1 MAEVRHNQ
9 GEAGGYL
16 VGRRHS
22 NGGIK
27 AVNKSTGQPLE
38 MEGGEVVITR
48 DAVSDPKKRSF
59 NGKMMTNRQILSEI
73 NQSGGGVA
81 FAEGGEVPDTMHFN
95 SDAEY
100 EYGGKTMCGCD
111 LATEMSK
118 TRTYEE
124 GGDTK
129 EDDLAEM
136 FQIEFD
142 YKGWSQRN
150 YSNEAYEIN
159 IQERGLFTILTR
171 IMRGATALED
181 TSLTFDLNIRI
192 VLSNGTDQTIPIIF
206 SASYADLIT
215 SGGFDYDVVL
225 ADCVEKV
232 QNSGLPNAEMV
243 ALGVQ
248 ESQKMYFLSVDGYIY
263 GTSDETIDADF
274 RQEDFLEFDAKTAD
288 NALSHLYS
296 VMSDSA
302 TRQSAEVEEK
312 SNFKD
317 WEKAVRLLNKETKAE
332 TGKPPTT
339 MSIGPYIKLASLNDG
354 YFDARMELFIST
366 GKPFVT
372 KWDWW
377 RKNVFSKVNF
387 FVKEWN
393 SKTDRELRLT
403 FSNVDF
409 TPYEQEL
416 GNVLPKSRSKS
427 RRDKAVE
434 IATKNLKGKEGFT
447 WINRNNYRV
456 FAYENIEVEEILDYQ
471 KFDFYLR
478 ILYPES
484 TNPTGNNSEIPQVRQ
499 DKIFF
504 VGKDGIFSWS
514 TRANSYFRGEN
525 FVVAAN
531 EEAKKAAVE
540 RKAAAEAARAAERK
554 AAREAA
560 KAEQERKEALKNR
573 PFQVRDQP
581 EDELAFSVNI
591 LPSTDPQIMQ
601 VERDL
606 NALKKLA
613 SLTKGAAKSEMRRA
627 ILRKINGLTDRLNK
641 LMLEVNS
648 VYQMDREKLITPIG
662 LMTYYFNQARQSPV
676 KRMGEACKLDT
687 PTGVPSKLDIQAY
700 YAVRTAYFKKWFGDW
715 EVAAATGDY
724 SNCSML
730 VDADTKEPRIMYH
743 GVRRF
748 DPRVQTGAMGQG
760 IRRPFGEFNPPK
772 FPATYFGDS
781 LDYVEFYAGEA
792 ENQPKIDPNYQ
803 GFIYSVFIN
812 MRNPI
817 RIEDL
822 GMRSSYKDLL
832 AYIAIKYGVIIPPS
846 KDLLSA
852 MNQSNKSLKVWNYV
866 RNDINLILTLK
877 KAGYDGIIQYGDV
890 PSFNPDGNPSGAKEE
905 KEYLVFSA
913 NQVKSAVVKNSFY
926 LPQFDDVR
934 FKDGGHVRI

>member
-48 DAVSDPKKRSF
+48 DAVSDSKKRSF
-59 NGKMMTNRQILSEI
+59 NGKMMTNREILSDI

-81 FAEGGEVPDTMHFN
+81 FAEGGEVPDTMQFN

-118 TRTYEE
+118 SKSFEE
-124 GGDTK
+124 GGNTNPVGLFEDLQILFEYTGYYDSYKGTQKITK
-129 EDDLAEM
+129 TEQGP
-136 FQIEFD
+136 FQILNKILD
-142 YKGWSQRN
+142 NAR
-150 YSNEAYEIN
+150 EIKDK
-159 IQERGLFTILTR
+159 F
-171 IMRGATALED
+171 
-181 TSLTFDLNIRI
+181 LTFDLNIKI
-192 VLSNGTDQTIPIIF
+192 TTSNGSSFLFSIIKEQT
-206 SASYADLIT
+206 YNELILK
-215 SGGFDYDVVL
+215 GGFNYNELMDE
-225 ADCVEKV
+225 CVSIIRNDSSIISERVAISFNELTKIYLVGIDGALRGSNDEKIAV
-232 QNSGLPNAEMV
+232 
-243 ALGVQ
+243 
-248 ESQKMYFLSVDGYIY
+248 
-263 GTSDETIDADF
+263 DF
-274 RQEDFLEFDAKTAD
+274 RQDIDIYDHFSSLTDYARVG
-288 NALSHLYS
+288 N
-296 VMSDSA
+296 V
-302 TRQSAEVEEK
+302 REK

-317 WEKAVRLLNKETKAE
+317 WEKGIRSLNKKIKDESGKAMTAMGF
-332 TGKPPTT
+332 TGNF
-339 MSIGPYIKLASLNDG
+339 KLANLADG
-354 YFDARMELFIST
+354 FFSSRLDVFVST

-372 KWDWW
+372 KWEWW
-377 RKNVFSKVNF
+377 KNNVFIKTTS
-387 FVKEWN
+387 FVKSGYDEEQLKL
-393 SKTDRELRLT
+393 S
-403 FSNVDF
+403 F
-409 TPYEQEL
+409 TQFDSTAYEQEM
-416 GNVLPKSRSKS
+416 GSIETTSRSKS
-427 RRDKAVE
+427 KQVKA
-434 IATKNLKGKEGFT
+434 
-447 WINRNNYRV
+447 
-456 FAYENIEVEEILDYQ
+456 ENITRETLEGKNGFSYFGKNNAAISPSKKGLLSTVFFAFSESNLIEVSNNNRY
-471 KFDFYLR
+471 DFYLR
-478 ILYPES
+478 INLLYPNALSRSNAEVLV
-484 TNPTGNNSEIPQVRQ
+484 QVFQ
-499 DKIFF
+499 SKVFF
-504 VGKDGIFSWS
+504 IGKDGIFAFNN
-514 TRANSYFRGEN
+514 RAGDYFRGAN
-525 FVVAAN
+525 FIVTKN
-531 EEAKKAAVE
+531 EDAKKAGE
-540 RKAAAEAARAAERK
+540 AAEAAQAVKRK

-560 KAEQERKEALKNR
+560 REAERAEKQRKEELKNR
-573 PFQVRDQP
+573 PYQVRDQI
-581 EDELAFSVNI
+581 EDELSFSVNLI
-591 LPSTDPQIMQ
+591 PSTNPEIIQ

-613 SLTKGAAKSEMRRA
+613 SLTKGPAKAEMRRA
-627 ILRKINGLTDRLNK
+627 ILRKINRLTDRLNN
-641 LMLEVNS
+641 LMIEANS
-648 VYQMDREKLITPIG
+648 DNQMDREKLITPIG
-662 LMTYYFNQARQSPV
+662 LMTYYYNQARQSPV

-687 PTGVPSKLDIQAY
+687 PTGVPSKLDIQGY

-715 EVAAATGDY
+715 EMAAATGDY

-832 AYIAIKYGVIIPPS
+832 AYIAIKYGVVIPPQQ
-846 KDLLSA
+846 DLLNS
-852 MNQSNKSLKVWNYV
+852 MSQSKKSLKVWNYV

-890 PSFNPDGNPSGAKEE
+890 PSFNPDGQPTGSKEE

-913 NQVKSAVVKNSFY
+913 NQVKSGVVKKSFY

-934 FKDGGHVRI
+934 FKEGGHVRI

>member
-22 NGGIK
+22 KGGIK
-27 AVNKSTGQPLE
+27 AVNNSTGQPLE

-81 FAEGGEVPDTMHFN
+81 FAEGGEVPETMSFSN
-95 SDAEY
+95 DAEY

-111 LATEMSK
+111 LATEMSTYK
-118 TRTYEE
+118 TFEE
-124 GGDTK
+124 GGDTND
-129 EDDLAEM
+129 EDLAEEL
-136 FQIEFD
+136 QIEFN
-142 YKGWSQRN
+142 YKGWTQR
-150 YSNEAYEIN
+150 YSGSAYEMSVE
-159 IQERGLFTILTR
+159 ERGLYTILTR
-171 IMRGATALED
+171 ILRSAANLENPMVK
-181 TSLTFDLNIRI
+181 FDLNLRLI
-192 VLSNGTDQTIPIIF
+192 LSDGTDQTIPIIIQ
-206 SASYADLIT
+206 ATYEDLIT
-215 SGGFDYDVVL
+215 SGGFEYNTIL
-225 ADCVEKV
+225 EDCLEKIR
-232 QNSGLPNAEMV
+232 NSQLPNAEKV
-243 ALGVQ
+243 ALTFQ
-248 ESQKMYFLSVDGYIY
+248 EAQKMYFLAIDGTLY
-263 GTSDETIDADF
+263 GTSDESIDQDF
-274 RQEDFLEFDAKTAD
+274 RQEDFKDFDAKTRE
-288 NALSHLYS
+288 NAYSHLLS
-296 VMSDSA
+296 VMSDST
-302 TRQSAEVEEK
+302 TREFAGVDEK
-312 SNFKD
+312 TNFKD
-317 WEKAVRLLNKETKAE
+317 WEKGVRALNKKTKEE
-332 TGKPPTT
+332 TGKLPTA
-339 MSIGPYIKLASLNDG
+339 MSIAPIIKLASLSDG
-354 YFDARMELFIST
+354 YFSARMELFIAT
-366 GKPFVT
+366 DKPFVT

-377 RKNVFSKVNF
+377 KKNVFSKVTF
-387 FVKEWN
+387 FVQEYSSSTERLLK
-393 SKTDRELRLT
+393 LT
-403 FSNVDF
+403 FENVDF
-409 TPYEQEL
+409 TPYEQEI
-416 GNVLPKSRSKS
+416 GNVRPKSRSSS
-427 RRDKAVE
+427 RRDKAVML
-434 IATKNLKGKEGFT
+434 AKKVLLGKEGFSFFRRGNNQMLAYDN
-447 WINRNNYRV
+447 IKIDDVRNDAR
-456 FAYENIEVEEILDYQ
+456 
-471 KFDFYLR
+471 FDFNLR
-478 ILYPES
+478 VLYPDT
-484 TNPTGNNSEIPQVRQ
+484 TNPQGTPEARQ
-499 DKIFF
+499 SRIFF
-504 VGKDGIFSWS
+504 VGSDGVFAWN
-514 TRANSYFRGEN
+514 TRANSYFRGSN
-525 FVVAAN
+525 FVITAN
-531 EEAKKAAVE
+531 EEAKKAASE
-540 RKAAAEAARAAERK
+540 RQAAAQAARAAERK

-560 KAEQERKEALKNR
+560 TAEQERKEAIKNR

-613 SLTKGAAKSEMRRA
+613 ALTKGAAKSEMRRA
-627 ILRKINGLTDRLNK
+627 ILRKINGLTDRLNN
-641 LMLEVNS
+641 LMIEVNS
-648 VYQMDREKLITPIG
+648 VYQMDREKLVTPIG
-662 LMTYYFNQARQSPV
+662 LMSYYYNQARQSPV
-676 KRMGEACKLDT
+676 KRMGEPCNLET

-700 YAVRTAYFKKWFGDW
+700 YSVRTPYFKKWFGDW
-715 EVAAATGDY
+715 EIAAETGDY

-730 VDADTKEPRIMYH
+730 VDTDTKEPRIMYH

-792 ENQPKIDPNYQ
+792 ANQPKIDPNYQ

-832 AYIAIKYGVIIPPS
+832 AYISIKYGVIIPPS

-852 MNQSNKSLKVWNYV
+852 MNKSTKSLKVWNYV

-890 PSFNPDGNPSGAKEE
+890 PSFNPDGQPTGAKEE

-913 NQVKSAVVKNSFY
+913 NQVKSAVVKKSFY

>member
-48 DAVSDPKKRSF
+48 DAVSDSKKRSF

-81 FAEGGEVPDTMHFN
+81 FAEGGEVPDTMHFTT
-95 SDAEY
+95 DAEY

-118 TRTYEE
+118 STTFEE
-124 GGDTK
+124 GGDTN
-129 EDDLAEM
+129 EDDLAEK
-136 FQIEFD
+136 FQIEFE
-142 YKGWSQRN
+142 YKGFSQSPFR
-150 YSNEAYEIN
+150 NEARETN
-159 IQERGLFTILTR
+159 IQERGLYTILTR
-171 IMRGATALED
+171 IIRGATQLAD
-181 TSLTFDLNIRI
+181 TSKTFDLSIKI
-192 VLSNGTDQTIPIIF
+192 IPSNGTAETIPIIF

-215 SGGFDYDVVL
+215 SGGFDYDVAL
-225 ADCVEKV
+225 ADCVDKV
-232 QNSGLPNAEMV
+232 QNSTIPNADKV
-243 ALGVQ
+243 ALAVQ
-248 ESQKMYFLSVDGYIY
+248 QSQKMYFLGISGSIY
-263 GTSDETIDADF
+263 GTSDETIDVDF
-274 RQEDFLEFDAKTAD
+274 RQEDFLQLDTKTGD

-296 VMSDSA
+296 VISDSA
-302 TRQSAEVEEK
+302 TRQNAYVEEK

-317 WEKAVRLLNKETKAE
+317 WEKGVRALIKETKAE

-339 MSIGPYIKLASLNDG
+339 MSIGPYIKLANLSDG

-377 RKNVFSKVNF
+377 KNNVFSKVNF
-387 FVKEWN
+387 FVQDYDSE
-393 SKTDRELRLT
+393 TDRTLNLT

-409 TPYEQEL
+409 TPYEQEI
-416 GNVLPKSRSKS
+416 GNVLPNSRSQSKQK
-427 RRDKAVE
+427 KAVE
-434 IATKNLKGKEGFT
+434 LARNTLKGKEGFT
-447 WINRNNYRV
+447 WINRNKYQV
-456 FAYENIEVEEILDYQ
+456 FAYDNIDVDDIQDYR
-471 KFDFYLR
+471 KFDFYINL
-478 ILYPES
+478 IYPDSSNES
-484 TNPTGNNSEIPQVRQ
+484 GKGSELPQVRQ

-504 VGKDGIFSWS
+504 VGKDGLFVWN

-525 FVVAAN
+525 FVVAAD
-531 EEAKKAAVE
+531 EAAKKAAAE
-540 RKAAAEAARAAERK
+540 RKAEAEAARAAERK
-554 AAREAA
+554 AAKEAA
-560 KAEQERKEALKNR
+560 KAEQERKEAIKNR

-591 LPSTDPQIMQ
+591 LPSTDPQIVQ

-662 LMTYYFNQARQSPV
+662 LMSYYFNQARQSPV

-700 YAVRTAYFKKWFGDW
+700 YSVRTAYFKKWFGDW

-832 AYIAIKYGVIIPPS
+832 AYIAIKYGVIVPPS

-913 NQVKSAVVKNSFY
+913 NQVKSAVVKKSFY

>member
-22 NGGIK
+22 KGGIK
-27 AVNKSTGQPLE
+27 AVNNSTGQPLE

-81 FAEGGEVPDTMHFN
+81 FAEGGEVPETMSFSN
-95 SDAEY
+95 DAEY

-111 LATEMSK
+111 LATEMSTYK
-118 TRTYEE
+118 TFEE
-124 GGDTK
+124 GGDTND
-129 EDDLAEM
+129 EDLAEEL
-136 FQIEFD
+136 QIEFN
-142 YKGWSQRN
+142 YKGWTQR
-150 YSNEAYEIN
+150 YSGSAYEMSVE
-159 IQERGLFTILTR
+159 ERGLYTILTR
-171 IMRGATALED
+171 ILRSAANLENPMVK
-181 TSLTFDLNIRI
+181 FDLNLRLI
-192 VLSNGTDQTIPIIF
+192 LSDGTDQTIPIIIQ
-206 SASYADLIT
+206 ATYEDLIT
-215 SGGFDYDVVL
+215 SGGFEYNTIL
-225 ADCVEKV
+225 EDCLEKIR
-232 QNSGLPNAEMV
+232 NSQLPNAEKV
-243 ALGVQ
+243 ALTFQ
-248 ESQKMYFLSVDGYIY
+248 EAQKMYFLAIDGTLY
-263 GTSDETIDADF
+263 GTSDESIDQDF
-274 RQEDFLEFDAKTAD
+274 RQEDFKDFDAKTRE
-288 NALSHLYS
+288 NAYSHLLS
-296 VMSDSA
+296 VMSDST
-302 TRQSAEVEEK
+302 TREFAGVDEK
-312 SNFKD
+312 TNFKD
-317 WEKAVRLLNKETKAE
+317 WEKGVRALNKKTKEE
-332 TGKPPTT
+332 TGKLPTA
-339 MSIGPYIKLASLNDG
+339 MSIAPIIKLASLSDG
-354 YFDARMELFIST
+354 YFSARMELFIAT
-366 GKPFVT
+366 DKPFVT

-377 RKNVFSKVNF
+377 KKNVFSKVTF
-387 FVKEWN
+387 FVQEYGSSTERLLK
-393 SKTDRELRLT
+393 LT
-403 FSNVDF
+403 FENVDF
-409 TPYEQEL
+409 TPYEQEI
-416 GNVLPKSRSKS
+416 GNVQPKSRSSS
-427 RRDKAVE
+427 RRDKASMLAKKV
-434 IATKNLKGKEGFT
+434 LLGKEGFSLFH
-447 WINRNNYRV
+447 RNNNQML
-456 FAYENIEVEEILDYQ
+456 AYDNIKIDDVANYAR
-471 KFDFYLR
+471 FDFYLR
-478 ILYPES
+478 VLYPDT
-484 TNPTGNNSEIPQVRQ
+484 TNATGYDYLLPEAKQT
-499 DKIFF
+499 KIFF
-504 VGKDGIFSWS
+504 VGSDGVFAWNN
-514 TRANSYFRGEN
+514 RVNSYFRGSN
-525 FVVAAN
+525 FIITAN
-531 EEAKKAAVE
+531 EEAKKAASE
-540 RKAAAEAARAAERK
+540 RQAAAQAARAAERK

-560 KAEQERKEALKNR
+560 TAEQERKEAIKNR

-613 SLTKGAAKSEMRRA
+613 ALTKGAAKSEMRRA
-627 ILRKINGLTDRLNK
+627 ILRKINGLTDRLNN
-641 LMLEVNS
+641 LMIEVNS
-648 VYQMDREKLITPIG
+648 VYQMDREKLVTPIG
-662 LMTYYFNQARQSPV
+662 LMSYYYNQARQSPV
-676 KRMGEACKLDT
+676 KRMGEPCNLET
-687 PTGVPSKLDIQAY
+687 PTGLPSKLDIQAY
-700 YAVRTAYFKKWFGDW
+700 YSVRTPYFKKWFGDW
-715 EVAAATGDY
+715 EIAAETGDY

-730 VDADTKEPRIMYH
+730 VDTDTKEPRIMYH

-792 ENQPKIDPNYQ
+792 ANQPKIDPNYQ

-832 AYIAIKYGVIIPPS
+832 AYISIKYGVIIPPS

-852 MNQSNKSLKVWNYV
+852 MNKSTKSLKVWNYV

-890 PSFNPDGNPSGAKEE
+890 PSFNPDGQPTGAKEE

-913 NQVKSAVVKNSFY
+913 NQVKSAVVKKSFY

>member
-1 MAEVRHNQ
+1 MAEARHNQ

-48 DAVSDPKKRSF
+48 DAVSDSKKRSF
-59 NGKMMTNRQILSEI
+59 NGKMMTNREILSEI

-118 TRTYEE
+118 HKTFEE
-124 GGDTK
+124 GGDTNS
-129 EDDLAEM
+129 DDLAEN
-136 FQIEFD
+136 FQFEFN
-142 YKGWSQRN
+142 YAGWSERLTGGAFEI
-150 YSNEAYEIN
+150 SHEA
-159 IQERGLFTILTR
+159 RGLFAILTR
-171 IMRGATALED
+171 ILRDAVELKD
-181 TSLTFDLNIRI
+181 TSLTFDLGLNII
-192 VLSNGTDQTIPIIF
+192 IDSDSQLIPII
-206 SASYADLIT
+206 SKATYADLIT
-215 SGGFDYDVVL
+215 SGGFDYDIL
-225 ADCVEKV
+225 LSDCVDKIQSTF
-232 QNSGLPNAEMV
+232 QNSTYSTADSI
-243 ALGVQ
+243 AFTFQ
-248 ESQKMYFLSVDGYIY
+248 ETSKMYFLAIDGTLY

-274 RQEDFLEFDAKTAD
+274 RQEDFLEFDEKTRD

-296 VMSDSA
+296 VMSDS
-302 TRQSAEVEEK
+302 TIRQSAGVDEK

-317 WEKAVRLLNKETKAE
+317 WEKGVRALSKKTKEE
-332 TGKPPTT
+332 TGKPLNT
-339 MSIGPYIKLASLNDG
+339 MSVAPSIKLANLSDG
-354 YFDARMELFIST
+354 YFDARMEVFIST
-366 GKPFVT
+366 EKPLVT

-377 RKNVFSKVNF
+377 KKNVFNKTTFFKSVENLVNDTERF
-387 FVKEWN
+387 L
-393 SKTDRELRLT
+393 TLT
-403 FSNVDF
+403 FKNVDF
-409 TPYEQEL
+409 TPYEQEI
-416 GNVLPKSRSKS
+416 GNVLPSSRSQSKAN
-427 RRDKAVE
+427 KAVE
-434 IATKNLKGKEGFT
+434 FAQKLLAGKKGFYWFQRIKYG
-447 WINRNNYRV
+447 V
-456 FAYENIEVEEILDYQ
+456 SAYDNIKIDDFSKYGN
-471 KFDFYLR
+471 FDFTTR
-478 ILYPES
+478 F
-484 TNPTGNNSEIPQVRQ
+484 TGTISDYTVQTRQ
-499 DKIFF
+499 NKIFF
-504 VGKDGIFSWS
+504 IGEDGLFTWT
-514 TRANSYFRGEN
+514 TRANQYFQGSN
-525 FVVAAN
+525 FVIRTN
-531 EEAKKAAVE
+531 EEAKKEATK
-540 RKAAAEAARAAERK
+540 RKEAAEAARVAERK
-554 AAREAA
+554 AARDAA
-560 KAEQERKEALKNR
+560 RAEKQRKEALKNR
-573 PFQVRDQP
+573 PYKVRDQP

-591 LPSTDPQIMQ
+591 LPSTDPQINQ
-601 VERDL
+601 IERDL
-606 NALKKLA
+606 IALKKLA

-627 ILRKINGLTDRLNK
+627 VLRKIKGLTDRLNN
-641 LMLEVNS
+641 LMIEVNS

-662 LMTYYFNQARQSPV
+662 LMSYYSNQARQSPV
-676 KRMGEACKLDT
+676 KRMGEACKLET
-687 PTGVPSKLDIQAY
+687 PTGVPSKLDIQGY

-715 EVAAATGDY
+715 EVAAETGDY

-748 DPRVQTGAMGQG
+748 DPRIQTGAMGQG

-781 LDYVEFYAGEA
+781 LDYVEFYAGQA

-832 AYIAIKYGVIIPPS
+832 AYIGIKYGVIVPPQQ
-846 KDLLSA
+846 DLLSA

-890 PSFNPDGNPSGAKEE
+890 PSFSPDGEPTGSKEE